1 MAKSYVKRCNY
12 LVLEAALIKMKSLKL
27 LAIVLAGLWLS
38 ACTHPGSPVASK
50 PEKEETEKSTN
61 ESRATSPDTTE
72 SKSQETQQKAPNS
85 PVGSQAAT
93 RPDQKKAGEN
103 TRISPTASPDATKPK
118 QEEAR
123 RATSGDAADAKLEE
137 ARENLRTS
145 QETEKRIASELEHLK
160 KSGNASAE
168 AIQDY
173 EEYRAR
179 VRAMTAENRKIVEQM
194 EAAYA
199 RHSPGKPS
207 PKPTATN
214 KLDKMYDPK
223 IPEEQNVD
231 EVAALDRELN
241 QSLAKFD
248 DRLLKEMD
256 AIRAESAKKL
266 QDLAQE
272 AADAAKRLRDKGLD
286 VDTTGSKSSEEAG
299 AQKEEPESSR
309 ETETTGDTA
318 GTETASRDGSRKGGK
333 GSSANDR
340 HRTDYEDDDIVA
352 RQLREAAEN
361 ETDPELKEKLWKEYE
376 EYKKSS

>member
-1 MAKSYVKRCNY
+1 M
-12 LVLEAALIKMKSLKL
+12 IKMKSLKL
-27 LAIVLAGLWLS
+27 LALVLAGLWLS

-72 SKSQETQQKAPNS
+72 SKSQETQEKSPNS
-85 PVGSQAAT
+85 PTAA
-93 RPDQKKAGEN
+93 
-103 TRISPTASPDATKPK
+103 PDATKPK

-145 QETEKRIASELEHLK
+145 QETEKRIASELEHLE

-173 EEYRAR
+173 EEYLAR

-194 EAAYA
+194 EAAYI

-207 PKPTATN
+207 PNPTATN

-286 VDTTGSKSSEEAG
+286 VDTTGSKSSEGPG

-318 GTETASRDGSRKGGK
+318 DTETASRDGSRKGGK